1 MDFHGNLPLERFG
14 DLETTLARAE
24 RKTPISDGSRYGDDD
39 ISGIAQFTEWT
50 DQCMVELLR
59 QYPIS
64 TDIYHVRLWADFP
77 NAFASGLYNG
87 GYVICFYEALF
98 PALLYA
104 SHHILMTPAV
114 QHLLGIDQAGL
125 PVAEKGSLRYAFVPP
140 TASAVDFH
148 DAAELMTLIA
158 QRFIVCHEFQH
169 LKAGHVD
176 WLRQGAK
183 GHLLMEAVGERQGAE
198 DDFRRTLHAL
208 EMDADAFAL
217 VHCLYDATRMLEASE
232 AGDNSLVGYL
242 TRYDEA
248 LVKLV
253 WLSIFMF
260 FRVMD
265 NGLLQRFDI
274 PFVRSHPNGA
284 NRGALLGLS
293 GGEYLKASHR
303 PAMRQI
309 NWPRLGGDVLWCCE
323 LGLSYLA
330 GIEPNIDRLKPTVG
344 YLDLLLSR
352 WAKIRPALDL
362 VKLTGQLIEPCRA
375 PG

>member
-14 DLETTLARAE
+14 DLETTLARGG
-24 RKTPISDGSRYGDDD
+24 RKTPISDGLRFGDAD
-39 ISGIAQFTEWT
+39 ISRIAQFTEWT
-50 DQCMVELLR
+50 DQCLAELSR
-59 QYPIS
+59 QHPIS
-64 TDIYHVRLWADFP
+64 ADIFHVRLWADFP

-114 QHLLGIDQAGL
+114 QQLLGIDQAGL
-125 PVAEKGSLRYAFVPP
+125 PVVEKGALHNAFVPP
-140 TASAVDFH
+140 VPDAADFH
-148 DAAELMTLIA
+148 DAAELMSLIA
-158 QRFIVCHEFQH
+158 QRFIVRHEFQH
-169 LKAGHVD
+169 LKAGHLD
-176 WLRQGAK
+176 WLRKGAN
-183 GHLLMEAVGERQGAE
+183 GHLLMEAVGERPKVD

-217 VHCLYDATRMLEASE
+217 VHCLHDATLMLETSE
-232 AGDNSLVGYL
+232 ADDNSLVGYL

-253 WLSIFMF
+253 LLSVFMF

-265 NGLLQRFDI
+265 NGLLQRFDN

-284 NRGALLGLS
+284 NRGALLSLS

-309 NWPRLGGDVLWCCE
+309 DWPRLCGDVLWCCE
-323 LGLSYLA
+323 LGLNYLA
-330 GIEPNIDRLKPTVG
+330 GIKADIDRLRPTVG
-344 YLDLLLSR
+344 YVDLLLSR
-352 WAKIRPALDL
+352 WAKIRPALNL
-362 VKLTGQLIEPCRA
+362 VKLTGQLAEPCRA
-375 PG
+375 PE